1 MDKIVISGGNKLQG
15 SVKVSGAKNV
25 AMKVILAGLLT
36 NEEIIIHNV
45 PLISSVYGT
54 CEIVK
59 ELGVKIDLN
68 QNHTLKIKGNGS
80 GSYTIPLELGG
91 LFRTATMVIG
101 PLLAR
106 FGHAVVPN
114 PGGCRLGKRP
124 IERHVE
130 GLRAMG
136 ARIDYKDGYFN
147 AVADKLNGCK
157 YRFARNTHTGTETM
171 ILAAVLASGETILEN
186 AAEEPEINDLILLLV
201 QMGAKIKRVKPRTII
216 VSGVKKLRGTEYT
229 IMPDR
234 NEVVTFAIA
243 AITTEGDV
251 TVYGTQRQYLKSFL
265 AMLDETGAG
274 WDPIDE
280 NTTRF
285 YFKDRLSATRV
296 TTGVFPGFMTDWQA
310 PWALLMTKADG
321 QSEIHETVY
330 EDRFGYVTELR
341 KIGAKIDYFNPKVSN
356 PLNYYNFNWSD
367 RTSKNFH
374 AVRIYGPTVL
384 HNGVMEI
391 MDLRAGAT
399 LVLGALTARGNS
411 VLYGINH
418 IDRGYEK
425 IEERLRNLGADIQRI
440 IR

>member
-1 MDKIVISGGNKLQG
+1 MDKIVIFGSRKLQG
-15 SVKVSGAKNV
+15 NVKVSGAKNV

-59 ELGVKIDLN
+59 ELGVRTDLN
-68 QNHTLKIKGNGS
+68 HDHTLKIKGNGS
-80 GSYTIPLELGG
+80 PSYTIPLELGG
-91 LFRTATMVIG
+91 LYRTATMVIG

-106 FGHAVVPN
+106 FGRAVVPN

-124 IERHVE
+124 IERHID

-147 AVADKLNGCK
+147 AAVHRLKGCK
-157 YRFARNTHTGTETM
+157 YRFTGNTHTGTESM
-171 ILAAVLASGETILEN
+171 ILAAVLATGETILEN
-186 AAEEPEINDLILLLV
+186 AAEEPEIDDLILLLV
-201 QMGAKIKRVKPRTII
+201 QMGAKIRRVKPRTII
-216 VSGVKKLRGTEYT
+216 IEGVNKLSGTEYT

-243 AITTEGDV
+243 GIATEGDI
-251 TVYGTQRQYLKSFL
+251 TVNGTQRKYLKSFL
-265 AMLDETGAG
+265 AMLDQAGAG

-280 NTTRF
+280 KTTRF
-285 YFKDRLSATRV
+285 FFKERLKPTNV

-310 PWALLMTKADG
+310 PWVLLMTNADG

-341 KIGAKIDYFNPKVSN
+341 KIGAKINYFNPKVSN
-356 PLNYYNFNWSD
+356 PRKYYNFNWSD
-367 RTSKNFH
+367 RTAKNFH
-374 AVRIYGPTVL
+374 AIRIYGPTIL
-384 HNGVMEI
+384 HSGVMEI

-399 LVLGALTARGNS
+399 LMLGALTARGKS
-411 VLYGINH
+411 VLYGIGH

-425 IEERLRNLGADIQRI
+425 IEERLRSLGADIKRI
-440 IR
+440 KQ